1 MRRRGITSTF
11 AAGLALLSAGPAS
24 AFLGFGEPSK
34 EDVYKDETVRRRS
47 EAVLWL
53 MCVNDMSVETVYEVL
68 HEGET
73 CKDDRPQAVS
83 CRWLTVDLGG
93 KCLCETALGEACPG
107 GRPQAPRALV

>member
-1 MRRRGITSTF
+1 MSRRGITSTF

-53 MCVNDMSVETVYEVL
+53 MCVNDMSAVETVSEVM

-73 CKDDRPQAVS
+73 CKDGRPQAVS
-83 CRWLTVDLGG
+83 CRLTVDLGG
-93 KCLCETALGEACPG
+93 KPLCKTALREASA
-107 GRPQAPRALV
+107 R